1 LNSWPVEVVLKRM
14 VSLTEWGKKKD
25 PLLKKAG
32 HIGMGGKFI

>member
-1 LNSWPVEVVLKRM
+1 MACGGGVEKDGFFDGM
-14 VSLTEWGKKKD
+14 GQKKD